1 MWTAVEIKLVLVEVD
16 EELAQISDV
25 DGAGDPLR
33 GQAVIEVRGQP
44 GGERYAGE
52 QAKTKIDRVNPNDKR
67 PVAQGKLKSLGE
79 KVG

>member
-1 MWTAVEIKLVLVEVD
+1 MNRGRDSAGPLELD
-16 EELAQISDV
+16 EEFAEISDV

-33 GQAVIEVRGQP
+33 GQAVIQVRGQP
-44 GGERYAGE
+44 GGERYARE

-79 KVG
+79 QVG